1 VANGRDHGNSELGG
15 KNMTAIQAIYDGQ
28 VFIPEKPCD
37 IIRGSKVTLT
47 VDTGIN
53 SIPEI
58 NEKLAAFRKLT
69 DEIIESNKTDPL
81 PPEFDEIMSQRLNFR
96 EIQAL

>member
-1 VANGRDHGNSELGG
+1 
-15 KNMTAIQAIYDGQ
+15 MTAIQAVYDGQ

-47 VDTGIN
+47 VETAIN
-53 SIPEI
+53 SISEKQK
-58 NEKLAAFRKLT
+58 KLAAFRKLT

-96 EIQAL
+96 GITSL